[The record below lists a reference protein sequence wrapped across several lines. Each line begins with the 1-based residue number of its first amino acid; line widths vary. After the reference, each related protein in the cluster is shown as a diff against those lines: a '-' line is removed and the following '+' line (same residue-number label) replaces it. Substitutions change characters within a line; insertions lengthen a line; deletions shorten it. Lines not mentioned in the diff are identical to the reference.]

1 MQTTIG
7 GFLFPPKSLTKEIKL
22 KATQMLF
29 PAFTWGRCKVW
40 GMKLQ
45 NSVKPTS
52 LEAVRL
58 PHKMGPNDPTSSV
71 SPERVPLVPIS
82 LPLPFNLFP
91 GQLRDG
97 ISSSWKQSLEA
108 VQQQNGDDADPECFL
123 HCQELEQ
130 WVSEGKGDRE
140 RSTVIIPTSD
150 CTRHGNKHC
159 YGLGCYCVPVLT
171 TTLHVR
177 LKQSYLKWGKSI
189 WWALWGGQKIL

>member
-40 GMKLQ
+40 GIKLQ

-58 PHKMGPNDPTSSV
+58 PHKTGPNDPTSSA
-71 SPERVPLVPIS
+71 SPERVPVVPIS
-82 LPLPFNLFP
+82 LPLPSNLFP

-97 ISSSWKQSLEA
+97 ISSSWKQSQSSA
-108 VQQQNGDDADPECFL
+108 TAKWRWCWS
-123 HCQELEQ
+123 
-130 WVSEGKGDRE
+130 WVF
-140 RSTVIIPTSD
+140 P
-150 CTRHGNKHC
+150 
-159 YGLGCYCVPVLT
+159 
-171 TTLHVR
+171 
-177 LKQSYLKWGKSI
+177 
-189 WWALWGGQKIL
+189 ALPGVGTMGFRRKGGQRKEHSNYPHQWLHPAWKQALL